1 MDFHAPNPLPP
12 GRLTRWWAVALILT
26 LLWERSGLDVEVM
39 QFIGTHAGFPLQ
51 HAWWL
56 ERVLHQSVRQAASAA
71 FAALWI
77 WALWSARTL
86 RLPRRDRV
94 AVAVL
99 VSLSLLAVN
108 LIKNASLTSCPWDWR
123 MFGGVAEPVAHW
135 RWGVADG
142 GPGRCF
148 PGGHASSAFGFIA
161 LCLPWLAPPSGASR
175 RTAVGF
181 RWLAVV
187 MLAGLVAGTV
197 QTLRGAHP
205 PSHTLWTLL
214 ICGGV
219 SMVGW
224 RLLQPWLTSPA
235 RVATASTPA
244 SP

>member
-1 MDFHAPNPLPP
+1 MQRIAHRPPPP
-12 GRLTRWWAVALILT
+12 GRLALWWTITAVLT
-26 LLWERSGLDVEVM
+26 GLWETSGLDTVVL
-39 QFIGTHAGFPLQ
+39 QSIGTSTGFPLQ

-56 ERVLHQSVRQAASAA
+56 ERVLHEGVRQAATLV
-71 FAALWI
+71 FAALWV
-77 WALWSARTL
+77 WALWPARSSL
-86 RLPRRDRV
+86 RPRERWVV
-94 AVAVL
+94 ALL

-108 LIKNASLTSCPWDWR
+108 LVKNTSLTSCPWDWR
-123 MFGGVAEPVAHW
+123 LFGGVAEPVAHW

-175 RTAVGF
+175 KATAGY
-181 RWLAVV
+181 RWLAGVV
-187 MLAGLVAGTV
+187 VAGLLAGAV

-214 ICGGV
+214 ICSAV
-219 SMVGW
+219 SLVGW
-224 RLLQPWLTSPA
+224 QLLRPWLTSPD
-235 RVATASTPA
+235 RVATAGTQA